1 MKSMLLLTNQSCI
14 SYAGAVDIDAHK
26 YIVHSGYRLGA
37 SHIDIYDMLVG
48 HDDSMCDVNMY
59 KLPEPVMIDA
69 KDVMH
74 AYDIDDSAVAKLSE
88 IYDYR
93 HEQI

>member
-1 MKSMLLLTNQSCI
+1 MKSMLLLTSQSCV

-26 YIVHSGYRLGA
+26 YIIHSGYRLGA

-48 HDDSMCDVNMY
+48 NDNSMCDVNMY
-59 KLPEPVMIDA
+59 KLPESVTIDA
-69 KDVMH
+69 MHVMH

-88 IYDYR
+88 IYNYR